1 MILWLSY
8 AKHLTAV
15 LCKNMHT
22 HDLVAVLCKHLH
34 INDLMAVLYQN
45 MYLHDVMAVLCKN
58 MHINEGTKFTIRFIL
73 LIDISY
79 LGHYKKTRTFLLLRN

>member
-8 AKHLTAV
+8 TKHLTAV
-15 LCKNMHT
+15 LY
-22 HDLVAVLCKHLH
+22 KHLH

-45 MYLHDVMAVLCKN
+45 MHLHDVMAVLCKN
-58 MHINEGTKFTIRFIL
+58 MHINEGIKFTIRFIL

-79 LGHYKKTRTFLLLRN
+79 LGHYKKTLTFLLLRN